1 VAADGKE
8 ILMSPGKNLKDLRG
22 PQIRIA
28 RLAKFYLEG
37 FIHVLAYRI
46 MVPLTILYGLLIIA
60 YLLALGLGSV
70 LKIATAI
77 VWILW
82 TPQLFEVAK
91 GLALAWSRGMAF
103 GNLNEEFAHL
113 YRKKYGRKP
122 GYQALPYAVLVVWT
136 AGFILM
142 IARWQP

>member
-1 VAADGKE
+1 MGPRRK
-8 ILMSPGKNLKDLRG
+8 PRDLRG
-22 PQIRIA
+22 RQSRIG
-28 RLAKFYLEG
+28 RLARFYLEG
-37 FIHVLAYRI
+37 FIHVLAYRL

-60 YLLALGLGSV
+60 YLAEPAFGTA
-70 LKIATAI
+70 LKIATAVI
-77 VWILW
+77 WVLW

-113 YRKKYGRKP
+113 YRTRYGKRR
-122 GYQALPYAVLVVWT
+122 GLYLSLPFIVMAVWA

>member
-1 VAADGKE
+1 MPNRAFGTA
-8 ILMSPGKNLKDLRG
+8 
-22 PQIRIA
+22 
-28 RLAKFYLEG
+28 
-37 FIHVLAYRI
+37 
-46 MVPLTILYGLLIIA
+46 
-60 YLLALGLGSV
+60 
-70 LKIATAI
+70 LKIATAVI
-77 VWILW
+77 WVLW

-113 YRKKYGRKP
+113 YRTRYGKRR
-122 GYQALPYAVLVVWT
+122 GLYLSLPFIVMAVWA